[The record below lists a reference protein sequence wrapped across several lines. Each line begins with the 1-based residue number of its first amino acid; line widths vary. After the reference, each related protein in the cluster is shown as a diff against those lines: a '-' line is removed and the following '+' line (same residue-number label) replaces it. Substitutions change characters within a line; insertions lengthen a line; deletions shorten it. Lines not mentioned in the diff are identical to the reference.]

1 MAFYQSSE
9 KCIFKVLSLPIKMH
23 LRAALCASVGI
34 KRVSSAEL
42 VMMLL
47 RRADRYAGIAN
58 PVLSAG
64 DGWGWCFTEST
75 EGLRRGF
82 QAGR

>member
-1 MAFYQSSE
+1 M
-9 KCIFKVLSLPIKMH
+9 LSLPIKMH

-64 DGWGWCFTEST
+64 DG
-75 EGLRRGF
+75 
-82 QAGR
+82 